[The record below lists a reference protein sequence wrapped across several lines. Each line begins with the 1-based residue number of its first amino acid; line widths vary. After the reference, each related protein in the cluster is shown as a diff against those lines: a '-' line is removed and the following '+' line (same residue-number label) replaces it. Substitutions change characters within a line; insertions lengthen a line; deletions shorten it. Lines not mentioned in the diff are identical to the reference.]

1 MNAKETASRILKEV
15 GGEENVQYLTHCVT
29 RLRFNLHSMENVSE
43 NRIKNIP
50 GVVGV
55 VNKGGQ
61 FQVIIGQEVVSVYN
75 ALLAL
80 GDFSTGAASKSQG
93 GQNQGGQNQGSQ
105 GQGGQGQSGQADEEK
120 KGMVN
125 RVLDTIAGI
134 FSPIMSIIA
143 GAGMI
148 KALLS
153 ILTVFNL
160 IDKSGNLYYFLN
172 FIADASYYFLPIYLA
187 NSAAKKFGC
196 NPFMAMLMGGILLH
210 PNLSA
215 LSGTADVV
223 SVVGLPVRI
232 ATYSSSVIPIIMIV
246 FVLAYVEKFVEKI
259 TPSLIKFIAKPVLT
273 ILIMSPIALVVLGPL
288 GSIIGDGLVSL
299 LLAIEDVAPWILPT
313 VIGAF
318 MPFLVMTG
326 MHYSLL
332 PAYVNSLSALG
343 YETIIGPGNL
353 PSNIA
358 QGAAALCVAV
368 KTKNKEFRQLA
379 VSSGLTALLGITEPA
394 LFGVNLR
401 LKKPLIATTIGGGL
415 GGLYAGITGVQRYG
429 GGGAG
434 LAAIGLYVGDGYTN
448 VMNALIAAAIAF
460 AATFAIQWYLGFED
474 VDAEP
479 SGGDDGV
486 GAGGSEG
493 GSAGVSSG
501 SGACSSTGAG
511 HEIGACSGAESDTSK
526 SADMMIGSPVDGE
539 IIPISQ
545 VKDDA
550 FASEVMGK
558 TVAIQPENGRVY
570 APADG
575 VIAAVF
581 ETKHA
586 IGMTADNG
594 AEILIHVGIDTVE
607 LNGKYF
613 TAHAVN
619 GKRVKKGELLLEFDK
634 EAIEKA
640 GYDPVTPVIL
650 SNSMLFENLK
660 KADPGKVKA
669 GEMIMDLQ

>member
-15 GGEENVQYLTHCVT
+15 GGEKNVQYLTHCVT
-29 RLRFNLHSMENVSE
+29 RLRFNLHSMDNVDENK
-43 NRIKNIP
+43 IKNIS

-75 ALLAL
+75 ELLKL
-80 GDFSTGAASKSQG
+80 GEFNTGSA
-93 GQNQGGQNQGSQ
+93 
-105 GQGGQGQSGQADEEK
+105 SGQQQAQEEEK
-120 KGMVN
+120 KGVVN

-153 ILTVFNL
+153 ILTVFHL
-160 IDKSGNLYYFLN
+160 IDTSGNLYYFLN

-210 PNLSA
+210 PKLIA
-215 LSGTADVV
+215 LKETADVV
-223 SVVGLPVRI
+223 SVLGLPVRMV
-232 ATYSSSVIPIIMIV
+232 TYSSSVIPIILIV

-259 TPSLIKFIAKPVLT
+259 TPSIIKFIAKPVLT

-288 GSIIGDGLVSL
+288 GGIIGDGLVSVL
-299 LLAIEDVAPWILPT
+299 LSIEKIAPWILPT

-368 KTKNKEFRQLA
+368 RTKNKEFRQLA
-379 VSSGLTALLGITEPA
+379 VSSGLTALLGVTEPA

-415 GGLYAGITGVQRYG
+415 GGLYAGLTGVQRYG

-434 LAAIGLYVGDGYTN
+434 LAAIGLYVGEDSRN
-448 VMNALIAAAIAF
+448 VTNALIAAAIAF
-460 AATFAIQWYLGFED
+460 VATFAIQWYLGFED
-474 VDAEP
+474 VAAE
-479 SGGDDGV
+479 
-486 GAGGSEG
+486 GAGEEV
-493 GSAGVSSG
+493 AAKKETSG
-501 SGACSSTGAG
+501 EKATLAEADKSICSP
-511 HEIGACSGAESDTSK
+511 AE
-526 SADMMIGSPVDGE
+526 GE
-539 IIPISQ
+539 IIPVSE
-545 VKDDA
+545 VNDPA
-550 FASEVMGK
+550 FASEVMGT
-558 TVAIQPENGRVY
+558 TVAVRPKTGKLF

-575 VIAAVF
+575 MIVTVF
-581 ETKHA
+581 DTKHA
-586 IGMTADNG
+586 IGMAADNG
-594 AEILIHVGIDTVE
+594 AEILLHVGIDTVE
-607 LNGKYF
+607 LQGRHF
-613 TAHAVN
+613 TAHVSN
-619 GKRVKKGELLLEFDK
+619 GDTVKKGDLLLEFDK
-634 EAIEKA
+634 EAIEKE
-640 GYDPVTPVIL
+640 GYDTVTPVII
-650 SNSMLFENLK
+650 SNSVVFSSIEKAEPGTVKPGDRIMVLK
-660 KADPGKVKA
+660 
-669 GEMIMDLQ
+669 